1 MNGLECVF
9 RHIRWIGERCVRAG
23 SGRLAGGGSVAVGV
37 RRARV
42 TGMFRVC
49 HSRANCVLRHIACQ
63 KREPSACL
71 ARAYEGL
78 YQGMH

>member
-1 MNGLECVF
+1 MNGLERVF
-9 RHIRWIGERCVRAG
+9 RHIRWIGARCVRAV
-23 SGRLAGGGSVAVGV
+23 SGRRAGGGNMAGGV
-37 RRARV
+37 RRERAA
-42 TGMFRVC
+42 GMFRVC

-78 YQGMH
+78 YQGIH